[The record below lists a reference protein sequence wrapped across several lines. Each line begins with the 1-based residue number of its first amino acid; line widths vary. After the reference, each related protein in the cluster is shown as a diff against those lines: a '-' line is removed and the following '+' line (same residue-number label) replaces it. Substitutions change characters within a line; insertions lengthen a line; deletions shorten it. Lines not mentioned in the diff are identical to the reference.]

1 MPNTKTT
8 NNIIALAIIAIILL
22 LATTAYFWNQS
33 RVLKKDVVKYDTEI
47 TQMTETQEK
56 LEQDYEQAINSLEEL
71 KGDNQELN
79 QIIDQQKDELKVQ
92 KNKIAAN
99 LTTSKDYKAA
109 KAEIEKLK
117 AQAEKFIQEINDLK
131 SQNLVL
137 TEANQQLQTDKS
149 MLSDQLSTTTSEKMN
164 VSREK
169 DSLSQAKQRLEKE
182 KQKLFVKANKASAIM
197 LDKMEVKGYVIK
209 KNGKQSTESD
219 ADDLQMLK
227 ICFNMLKNEIA
238 DPGQELFYIR
248 LIGPDGN
255 TLYDEK
261 AGSGTMTKS
270 SDDTKMNYTKKYL
283 VDYNGQAENI
293 CLVWNKEI
301 PLTKGKYK
309 VELYNKGYLSGIS
322 EFKLK

>member
-1 MPNTKTT
+1 M
-8 NNIIALAIIAIILL
+8 AIIAIILL
-22 LATTAYFWNQS
+22 LGTTAYFWNQS
-33 RVLKKDVVKYDTEI
+33 RNLKKDVVKYDTEI
-47 TQMTETQEK
+47 SQMTETQEK
-56 LEQDYEQAINSLEEL
+56 LEQDYEQAVNSLEVL

-137 TEANQQLQTDKS
+137 TEANQQLQTDKT
-149 MLSDQLSTTTSEKMN
+149 MLSDQLSTTTSEKIT

-197 LDKMEVKGYVIK
+197 LDKMDVKGYVIK

-238 DPGQELFYIR
+238 DAGQELFYIR
-248 LIGPDGN
+248 IIGPDGN

-261 AGSGTMTKS
+261 AGSGIMTKS

-309 VELYNKGYLSGIS
+309 VELYNKGYLSGTT

>member
-8 NNIIALAIIAIILL
+8 NNIIAMAIIAIILL

-47 TQMTETQEK
+47 SQMTETQVK
-56 LEQDYEQAINSLEEL
+56 LEQDYEQAVNSLEEL

-79 QIIDQQKDELKVQ
+79 QIIDQQKAELKVQ

-149 MLSDQLSTTTSEKMN
+149 MLSEQLSTTTSEKMT

-227 ICFNMLKNEIA
+227 ICFNMLKNEIT

-309 VELYNKGYLSGIS
+309 VELYNKGYLSGTT

>member
-1 MPNTKTT
+1 MPNTRTT
-8 NNIIALAIIAIILL
+8 NNIIAMAIIAIILL
-22 LATTAYFWNQS
+22 LGTTAYFWNQS
-33 RVLKKDVVKYDTEI
+33 RNLKKDVVKYDTEI
-47 TQMTETQEK
+47 SQMTETQEK
-56 LEQDYEQAINSLEEL
+56 LEQDYEQAVNSLEVL

-137 TEANQQLQTDKS
+137 TEANQQLQTDKT
-149 MLSDQLSTTTSEKMN
+149 MLSDQLSTTTSEKIT

-197 LDKMEVKGYVIK
+197 LDKMDVKGYVIK

-238 DPGQELFYIR
+238 DAGQELFYIR
-248 LIGPDGN
+248 IIGPDGN

-261 AGSGTMTKS
+261 AGSGIMTKS

-309 VELYNKGYLSGIS
+309 VELYNKGYLSGTT

>member
-22 LATTAYFWNQS
+22 LGTTAYFWNQS
-33 RVLKKDVVKYDTEI
+33 RNLKKDVVKYDTEI
-47 TQMTETQEK
+47 SQMTETQEK
-56 LEQDYEQAINSLEEL
+56 LEQDYEQAVNSLEEL

-79 QIIDQQKDELKVQ
+79 QIIDQQKAELKVQ

-99 LTTSKDYKAA
+99 LTTSKDYKVA

-137 TEANQQLQTDKS
+137 TEANQQLQTDKT
-149 MLSDQLSTTTSEKMN
+149 MLSDQLSTTTSEKMT

-238 DPGQELFYIR
+238 DAGQELFFIR
-248 LIGPDGN
+248 IIGPDGN

-261 AGSGTMTKS
+261 SGSGVMTKS

-309 VELYNKGYLSGIS
+309 VELYNKGYLSGIT

>member
-8 NNIIALAIIAIILL
+8 NNIIAMAIIAIILL

-47 TQMTETQEK
+47 SQMTETQEK
-56 LEQDYEQAINSLEEL
+56 LEQDYEQAVNSLEEL

-79 QIIDQQKDELKVQ
+79 QIIDQQKAELKVQ

-149 MLSDQLSTTTSEKMN
+149 MLSEQLSTTTSEKMT

-227 ICFNMLKNEIA
+227 ICFNMLKNEIT

-309 VELYNKGYLSGIS
+309 VELYNKGYLSGTT

>member
-1 MPNTKTT
+1 MPNTRTT
-8 NNIIALAIIAIILL
+8 NNIIAMAIIAIILL
-22 LATTAYFWNQS
+22 LGTTAYFWNQS
-33 RVLKKDVVKYDTEI
+33 RNLKKDVVKYDTEI
-47 TQMTETQEK
+47 SQMTETQEK
-56 LEQDYEQAINSLEEL
+56 LEQDYEQAVNSLEEL

-137 TEANQQLQTDKS
+137 TEANQQLQTDKT
-149 MLSDQLSTTTSEKMN
+149 MLSDQLSTTTSEKIT

-197 LDKMEVKGYVIK
+197 LDKMDVKGYVIK

-238 DPGQELFYIR
+238 DAGQELFYIR
-248 LIGPDGN
+248 IIGPDGN

-261 AGSGTMTKS
+261 AGSGIMTKS

-309 VELYNKGYLSGIS
+309 VELYNKGYLSGTT